1 MLTTSKPR
9 RLLNICGRL
18 YTLPGAAVA
27 VAACFY
33 ADACVNK
40 SPLMCALCCLP
51 TTGGSLL
58 HRNIQ
63 NACVFVDFSS
73 SQPCKV
79 DAPIK
84 RDQHYAICFA
94 ENKIKWIFL
103 LKIGEHVA
111 RESLL
116 SISIVKQTEEVNSKP
131 IFRTQLIFLSLFFA
145 FALHFL
151 LIPHSPYLNTYL
163 LLHSITASMWDW
175 VGK

>member
-27 VAACFY
+27 VAACFH

-79 DAPIK
+79 VDATNK
-84 RDQHYAICFA
+84 RDQHYAMCFA
-94 ENKIKWIFL
+94 EKNKMNFS
-103 LKIGEHVA
+103 A
-111 RESLL
+111 
-116 SISIVKQTEEVNSKP
+116 
-131 IFRTQLIFLSLFFA
+131 
-145 FALHFL
+145 
-151 LIPHSPYLNTYL
+151 
-163 LLHSITASMWDW
+163 
-175 VGK
+175 

>member
-27 VAACFY
+27 VAVTACFH

-79 DAPIK
+79 VDATNK
-84 RDQHYAICFA
+84 RDQHYAMCFA
-94 ENKIKWIFL
+94 KIK
-103 LKIGEHVA
+103 
-111 RESLL
+111 
-116 SISIVKQTEEVNSKP
+116 
-131 IFRTQLIFLSLFFA
+131 
-145 FALHFL
+145 
-151 LIPHSPYLNTYL
+151 
-163 LLHSITASMWDW
+163 
-175 VGK
+175 